1 MLVSNLQSSP
11 AGAVG
16 RDVQQAG
23 AICYRRSGNGEL
35 SVLLVGSR
43 RNGRWG
49 VPKGHFD
56 PGESSSAAARRE
68 AFEEAGVIGT
78 VDTDVLRSFS
88 YRKDSST
95 HRYHVAVH
103 LLRVYEIAAEF
114 PEKTIRKQKWFP
126 LKVAIRD
133 VAQPGLRVLLSQLEA
148 APL

>member
-1 MLVSNLQSSP
+1 MLASDDRSSSMNT
-11 AGAVG
+11 AA
-16 RDVQQAG
+16 RDIQQAG
-23 AICYRRSGNGEL
+23 AICYRRDGNGEL
-35 SVLLVGSR
+35 VVLLIGSR

-56 PGESSSAAARRE
+56 PGESSYAAARRE

-78 VDTDVLRSFS
+78 VDTDVFGSFS

-95 HRYHVAVH
+95 HRYHVTVH

-133 VAQPGLRVLLSQLEA
+133 AAQPGLRVLLSQLEA